1 VIGIRKILCGTA
13 NCTAALLLLG
23 CYPHPHDFTRVPA
36 ISGVLLNAGKPVTG
50 VNVYVA
56 QTRADDGN
64 YCRDM
69 KPVTT
74 TDSNGNFHV
83 GPVIEHHLFASLLNP
98 PQFIL
103 QETSICFEIAAK
115 QYLGMTVV
123 ASTYHPERFEA
134 ACDLYATHAVY
145 LGNVSVP
152 GNPAGV
158 CSNPGRSSP

>member
-1 VIGIRKILCGTA
+1 MIGIRKILRGAA
-13 NCTAALLLLG
+13 NCAATLVLLG
-23 CYPHPHDFTRVPA
+23 CYPRPYDFTRVPA

-69 KPVTT
+69 RPVTT
-74 TDSNGNFHV
+74 TDLNGKFQV

-103 QETSICFEIAAK
+103 QETSICFEVAAK

-123 ASTYHPERFEA
+123 ASTYHPRRFEA
-134 ACDLYATHAVY
+134 ACDLFATHAVY

-152 GNPAGV
+152 GNPAGI
-158 CSNPGRSSP
+158 CSNPEKSL